1 MRVAKILMKEIKTY
15 EDLKNEFKKYKIIR
29 RNTLRTR
36 GYVNRIFECGCGKLH
51 DVNEVKILMCALL
64 VRFVF
69 KCTKNIS
76 SMVKVSGFFKSNIG
90 VQILAPLANLPGW
103 IYSRLLSGP

>member
-1 MRVAKILMKEIKTY
+1 MKKIKTY
-15 EDLKNEFKKYKIIR
+15 EDLKNEFKKYKIIP

-76 SMVKVSGFFKSNIG
+76 SMVKVSGFFKKKCTTEWFCKSKLVEKFIKETNYYD
-90 VQILAPLANLPGW
+90 LT
-103 IYSRLLSGP
+103 